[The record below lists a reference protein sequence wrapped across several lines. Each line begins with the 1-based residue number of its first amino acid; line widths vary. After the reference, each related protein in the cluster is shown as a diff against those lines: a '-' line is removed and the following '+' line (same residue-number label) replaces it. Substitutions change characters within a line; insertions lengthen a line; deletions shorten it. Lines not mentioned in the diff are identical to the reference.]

1 MGRRTPADARPA
13 CTRPPACLPAR
24 RAADEHAPQ
33 AVVSLPHCTTTKAMD
48 ALAAEAKARRA
59 EQVRKDV
66 ELARVKVNP
75 DDVKLIVSVD

>member
-1 MGRRTPADARPA
+1 
-13 CTRPPACLPAR
+13 
-24 RAADEHAPQ
+24 
-33 AVVSLPHCTTTKAMD
+33 MD